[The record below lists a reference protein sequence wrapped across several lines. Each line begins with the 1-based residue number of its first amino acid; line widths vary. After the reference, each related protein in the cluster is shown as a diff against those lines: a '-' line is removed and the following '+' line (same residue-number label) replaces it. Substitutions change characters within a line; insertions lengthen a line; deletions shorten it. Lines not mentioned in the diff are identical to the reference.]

1 MEKFLV
7 MLKDNYLI
15 FTIITVILILALI
28 GYVVENTIGKD
39 VTIKSKKKKEPAKI
53 EEETIDS
60 I

>member
-39 VTIKSKKKKEPAKI
+39 VTIKSKKPKEAVKAEDEP
-53 EEETIDS
+53 IDS